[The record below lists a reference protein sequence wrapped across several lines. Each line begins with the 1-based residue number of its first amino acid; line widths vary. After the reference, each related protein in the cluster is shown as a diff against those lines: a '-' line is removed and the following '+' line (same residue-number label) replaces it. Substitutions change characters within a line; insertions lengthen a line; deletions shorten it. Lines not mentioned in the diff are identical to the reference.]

1 MARVMI
7 IDDAKFMRTLIKKA
21 LEDAGFEV
29 VGEADNG
36 EKAIEVFK
44 EVNPDIVTLDVVM
57 PDKSGIEVLKEILS
71 IKPDVKVIIVS
82 AMGQTDMITEALNLG
97 AKDYVVKPFQP
108 HTLVE
113 VVKRVAQS

>member
-1 MARVMI
+1 MAKVMI
-7 IDDAKFMRTLIKKA
+7 IDDAKFMRTLIKKT

-29 VGEADNG
+29 VGEAENG

-57 PDKSGIEVLKEILS
+57 PDKSGIEVLKEIMS

-108 HTLVE
+108 HTLAE

>member
-1 MARVMI
+1 MTRVMI

-44 EVNPDIVTLDVVM
+44 EVNPDIVTLDIVM
-57 PDKSGIEVLKEILS
+57 PDKSGIEVLKEILK
-71 IKPDVKVIIVS
+71 IKPDVKVIVVS

>member
-1 MARVMI
+1 
-7 IDDAKFMRTLIKKA
+7 

-57 PDKSGIEVLKEILS
+57 PDKSGIEVLKEILK

-113 VVKRVAQS
+113 VIKRVAQS